1 MDPGEHLALSGPL
14 VMMGEA
20 GVAFL
25 TVQPGVGTIFRI
37 NQEYRESLNWCHMV
51 SSVKKIIKK
60 TCFKMGSA
68 PDCFI
73 HHTYKCKMLQIF
85 VCFQLIFFLQGDR
98 KISQCLKEYMDK
110 E

>member
-1 MDPGEHLALSGPL
+1 MTGKKKKVKIPPQDRSTLAAFLMDPGEHLALSGPL

-51 SSVKKIIKK
+51 SSVKKTIKNM
-60 TCFKMGSA
+60 F
-68 PDCFI
+68 
-73 HHTYKCKMLQIF
+73 
-85 VCFQLIFFLQGDR
+85 
-98 KISQCLKEYMDK
+98 
-110 E
+110 